1 MENNDRIENNDG
13 IESTGGIEK
22 FNENVKLLLDKKIII
37 DKIENINKFQNKN
50 TLIDAVKKYDPKKR
64 KTYLNVVFFS
74 AMYDMSKSIKI
85 FTERFVYQLNV
96 IYLKE
101 YSYYHIFLNICF
113 ISIVMIISIILY
125 WDNIYRKADKYSRC
139 KVIRDIQEQ
148 NENILNPFVYYVV
161 IIEDLNLD
169 LNMDKYA
176 IKLEYNFP
184 KRKTYFEMG
193 DDEYLIKPTANTPA
207 KFKYYD
213 IENMTS
219 KSLDINGVLI
229 TTNKFKYITVNS
241 KNEVV
246 KTDIG
251 DKLAKFTR
259 EFVNSDNIMSYPI
272 FDINDAY
279 LQSVN
284 Q

>member
-1 MENNDRIENNDG
+1 MENFDD
-13 IESTGGIEK
+13 
-22 FNENVKLLLDKKIII
+22 NVKKLLDKKIII
-37 DKIENINKFQNKN
+37 DKIENIRYFGYEDI
-50 TLIDAVKKYDPKKR
+50 LGDAVKKYDPEKR
-64 KTYLNVVFFS
+64 KSYLNVVFFS
-74 AMYDMSKSIKI
+74 VMYNMSKSIKI

-125 WDNIYRKADKYSRC
+125 WDNIYRKADKSSRC

-193 DDEYLIKPTANTPA
+193 DDEYLTQLTANTST

-213 IENMTS
+213 IESMTS
-219 KSLDINGVLI
+219 KFLDVNGVLI

-259 EFVNSDNIMSYPI
+259 EFVNSENIMSYPI

-279 LQSVN
+279 IQSVN